1 MSSKEKYKLKSS
13 KELGNLEVLGM
24 KNFVIC
30 TSILGAEFT
39 GLLLA
44 VSHYNFVLAFLLG
57 AVAIE
62 TARIMAKIFAY

>member
-1 MSSKEKYKLKSS
+1 MSSKEIYKLKSS
-13 KELGNLEVLGM
+13 KELEVLEM
-24 KNFVIC
+24 KNFLIC

>member
-1 MSSKEKYKLKSS
+1 
-13 KELGNLEVLGM
+13 M

-62 TARIMAKIFAY
+62 TARIMAKVLAY

>member
-1 MSSKEKYKLKSS
+1 M
-13 KELGNLEVLGM
+13 N
-24 KNFVIC
+24 NFLIC

>member
-1 MSSKEKYKLKSS
+1 MSSKEIYKLKSS
-13 KELGNLEVLGM
+13 KEREGLKM
-24 KNFVIC
+24 KNFLIC